1 MTKNLSIDVMIHG
14 GDKFYCT
21 LLYPF
26 SGLFKLEL
34 EDVFKFVY
42 DKRPT
47 LKYRKDVVLV
57 IDKGRRQR

>member
-1 MTKNLSIDVMIHG
+1 MIHG

-34 EDVFKFVY
+34 EDVMRYVY

-57 IDKGRRQR
+57 IDKGRR